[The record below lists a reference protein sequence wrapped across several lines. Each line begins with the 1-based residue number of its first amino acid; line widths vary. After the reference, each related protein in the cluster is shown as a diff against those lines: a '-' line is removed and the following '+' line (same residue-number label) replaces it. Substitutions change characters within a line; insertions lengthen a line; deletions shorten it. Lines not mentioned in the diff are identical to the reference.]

1 VDGEFPTYEE
11 LQQWLERSG
20 SHCDA
25 AEAHGMLC
33 GYAVG
38 GAGFRPADWR
48 SYLGPEPAAGDG
60 AEWDA
65 RLERLYRG
73 LREGLAD
80 PELGFSPLLPGDGT
94 GVAAR
99 AAALGRWVQGFLL
112 GLGLG
117 GVRRSQ
123 LEHGDAAEVMRD
135 LAALSRAGD
144 YAAEEGEESER
155 AYAELLEFLRTAV
168 LLLREEVRH
177 APGQEQDAPPRD
189 RSGNGGGG
197 REAED
202 EG

>member
-1 VDGEFPTYEE
+1 MDGEFPTYDE

-20 SHCDA
+20 SHSDA

-33 GYAVG
+33 GYAMG
-38 GAGFRPADWR
+38 GAELRAADWR
-48 SYLGPEPAAGDG
+48 SYLGPEPTAGAE

-80 PELGFSPLLPGDGT
+80 PELGFSPLLPDDRT

-168 LLLREEVRH
+168 LLLREEVQH
-177 APGQEQDAPPRD
+177 AAGQEEAASPQGA
-189 RSGNGGGG
+189 SGNGGGN
-197 REAED
+197 RA
-202 EG
+202 